1 MRENNGACERE
12 FCVNACT
19 RLTLNAWELR
29 TLIIYCEEF
38 MKSQFVLPEGGPLEE
53 LLFRGGGS
61 TDRKVMVTAEM
72 PGGIENVTVDQVD

>member
-1 MRENNGACERE
+1 ME
-12 FCVNACT
+12 
-19 RLTLNAWELR
+19 
-29 TLIIYCEEF
+29 
-38 MKSQFVLPEGGPLEE
+38 SQFVLPEGGPLEE